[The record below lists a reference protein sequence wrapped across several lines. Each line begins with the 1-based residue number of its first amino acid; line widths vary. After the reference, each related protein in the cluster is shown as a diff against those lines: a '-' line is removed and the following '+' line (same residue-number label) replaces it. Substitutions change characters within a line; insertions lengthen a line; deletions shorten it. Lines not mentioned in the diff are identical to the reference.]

1 MAQFVD
7 QIIAGNKVAVFSKTY
22 CPYCVKAKNVL
33 AKYDINGIRIVELD
47 ELEDSSQVDVIQD
60 YLNKITGART
70 VPRVFINGK
79 CIGGGDDTARLD
91 RDNKLKE
98 LLKNAGALTD

>member
-1 MAQFVD
+1 MSSFAEE
-7 QIIAGNKVAVFSKTY
+7 QIKSHKVVVFSKTY

-33 AKYDINGIRIVELD
+33 KKYDIKDIVIIELD
-47 ELEDSSQVDVIQD
+47 NRDDADQMQD
-60 YLNKITGART
+60 YFARVTGART

-91 RDNKLKE
+91 SNGQLKE
-98 LLKNAGALTD
+98 LLQACDAI

>member
-1 MAQFVD
+1 MSQFVD
-7 QIIAGNKVAVFSKTY
+7 PIIAGNKVAVFSKTY

-33 AKYDINGIRIVELD
+33 SKYEINSIKIVELD
-47 ELEDSSQVDVIQD
+47 ELDDNSQADAIQD
-60 YLNKITGART
+60 YLNKITGARS

-91 RDNKLKE
+91 AENKLKE